1 MEAEVC
7 APGGSRRSMARAVID
22 VPEPASPAR
31 PRASPGAMLSS
42 FGGKST
48 LLGGVLAGQG
58 NVEEARVLL

>member
-1 MEAEVC
+1 
-7 APGGSRRSMARAVID
+7 MARAVID
-22 VPEPASPAR
+22 VPEPDSPTR